1 MEIEIKAA
9 AELMLASVRVGQMQ
23 QANDRMIQQCESII
37 EKLRRTREKNN
48 QLLNQQ
54 HNDRRTV

>member
-37 EKLRRTREKNN
+37 EKLRRTREKNI

-54 HNDRRTV
+54 HNDKRTV